1 MTKVIYYHL
10 LEVAKYTYIPDWL
23 AIDASLFVACNCQIV
38 MPMPGIY
45 WQLLISEIF
54 RTNMTSKFDVC
65 LCSYYIY
72 TFPCYL
78 IKVHLQTAKRSCN
91 QFAGVIR
98 DAGPKQIQISF
109 WVWYTD
115 ALYVAL
121 NKNKKKPEM
130 HFNYVLDIELE
141 LSHHFIQL
149 QLPQNQITQK
159 WLW

>member
-1 MTKVIYYHL
+1 
-10 LEVAKYTYIPDWL
+10 
-23 AIDASLFVACNCQIV
+23 
-38 MPMPGIY
+38 
-45 WQLLISEIF
+45 
-54 RTNMTSKFDVC
+54 MTSKFDVC
-65 LCSYYIY
+65 SCSYCIH

-141 LSHHFIQL
+141 LSHHFI
-149 QLPQNQITQK
+149 P
-159 WLW
+159 

>member
-1 MTKVIYYHL
+1 
-10 LEVAKYTYIPDWL
+10 
-23 AIDASLFVACNCQIV
+23 

-65 LCSYYIY
+65 SCSYYIY

-141 LSHHFIQL
+141 LSHHFI
-149 QLPQNQITQK
+149 
-159 WLW
+159 